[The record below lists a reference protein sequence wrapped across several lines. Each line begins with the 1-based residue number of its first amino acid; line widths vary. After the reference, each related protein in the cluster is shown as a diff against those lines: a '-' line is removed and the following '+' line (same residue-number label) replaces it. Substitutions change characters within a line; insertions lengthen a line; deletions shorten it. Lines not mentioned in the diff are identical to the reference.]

1 MARGCITIT
10 SRNKGFDGIIIN
22 GENGFLC
29 KAGDAE
35 ELALIMRRIE
45 SMSREE
51 KVAMSE
57 RAIETAYSLTD
68 YKAAEMYI
76 NDIEERMKR

>member
-1 MARGCITIT
+1 
-10 SRNKGFDGIIIN
+10 
-22 GENGFLC
+22 
-29 KAGDAE
+29 
-35 ELALIMRRIE
+35 MRRIE